1 MCMNHCF
8 FDDGRCPNPPAYLV
22 QINNYFY
29 IGPDD
34 DPDPWIVTV
43 CAECYVPEDMR
54 IVETIQ

>member
-1 MCMNHCF
+1 MNHCF